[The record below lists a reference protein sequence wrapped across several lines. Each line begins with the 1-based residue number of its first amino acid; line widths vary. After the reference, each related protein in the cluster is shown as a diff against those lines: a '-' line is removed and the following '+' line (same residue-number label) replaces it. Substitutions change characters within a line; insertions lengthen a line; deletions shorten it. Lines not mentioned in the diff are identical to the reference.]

1 MTDGLCT
8 LSHTQTP
15 GIRRKVTF
23 VCTGVK
29 VDPSLLFV
37 GINTTRHPTKELG
50 NVKERRVLRG
60 KPTYR
65 VG

>member
-1 MTDGLCT
+1 MTDGLGT

-29 VDPSLLFV
+29 VDLPPLFIA
-37 GINTTRHPTKELG
+37 INTTRHPTKVLR
-50 NVKERRVLRG
+50 NVKEGGVL
-60 KPTYR
+60 
-65 VG
+65 